1 MKNIKSAICR
11 RKKLCVSICII
22 FMLLIT
28 LVIANEST
36 KRGYF
41 YPVNESGSHIEYF
54 AFHDKGYCEADV
66 ARGKAQ
72 SAAGTLM
79 INEYSAENCPDS
91 YKRYGNVIVINK
103 GEWIGVHLGPW
114 MLLWTV
120 HYKEGVYENDR
131 RFWLLKYYGKTLQPY
146 NIKSSTGPYDI
157 QKLP

>member
-11 RKKLCVSICII
+11 RKKLCVLICII

-28 LVIANEST
+28 LV
-36 KRGYF
+36 
-41 YPVNESGSHIEYF
+41 
-54 AFHDKGYCEADV
+54 
-66 ARGKAQ
+66 
-72 SAAGTLM
+72 M
-79 INEYSAENCPDS
+79 
-91 YKRYGNVIVINK
+91 
-103 GEWIGVHLGPW
+103 GPW

-131 RFWLLKYYGKTLQPY
+131 RFWLLKYYGKMLQPY